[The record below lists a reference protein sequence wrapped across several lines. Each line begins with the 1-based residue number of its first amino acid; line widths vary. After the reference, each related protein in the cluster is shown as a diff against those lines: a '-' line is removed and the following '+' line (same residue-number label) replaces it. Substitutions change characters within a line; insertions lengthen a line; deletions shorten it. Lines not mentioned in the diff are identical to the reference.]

1 MKRDYLQIV
10 TRAVLLVLPLSIA
23 FVGMKPAAEAEL
35 SPEWVSR
42 APVGTSLS
50 SGPAG
55 IYVDPDG
62 VSYITGTS
70 GSSSS
75 TDITTVSF
83 AADGSLRWSKTFNSG
98 GANADQA
105 RWITKSAD
113 GIIYVVGNTPGPGSF
128 ANLLV
133 LGYNANTGALVKKFK
148 YSSGPGTSEF
158 GSGIVTDAAGNL
170 YIVGGT
176 VGDGPDV
183 MTLKF
188 NSAGVLQWR
197 KVYDGPAFAPF
208 SLDSPVK
215 ILLDPNGDV
224 VVAIT
229 GYQASN
235 HADYVVIKYAP
246 SDGTEIWNK
255 NWGVSGDDFPVDMEI
270 DAAGNIYVTGI
281 GIDFIDKYST
291 IKLRGTDGQLLW
303 QFYDSLGL
311 DHIATGLFLDGIG
324 GVFIT
329 GASDP
334 DGDHSNFND
343 DFFTVKRDAA
353 SGAQLWTHAYGASCV
368 GCYDVPSDV
377 RVDSAGNVFVV
388 GITSS
393 PPFSNDIILFVL
405 DTNTGQE
412 KNRGL
417 VFNTGTEVLRSGALR
432 FDSAFNLFDGGSIYN
447 ANTGAVDMTVT
458 KWASLVEGGGGI
470 PCADLVSFQARCKS
484 SGGGNKLQA
493 QLTLTNTSHSGEQVT
508 MTVDGNPTPVTINGN
523 KAQLSI
529 NNPGPGEHT
538 IELTDPA
545 GCFPPA
551 VPSCN

>member
-1 MKRDYLQIV
+1 
-10 TRAVLLVLPLSIA
+10 
-23 FVGMKPAAEAEL
+23 
-35 SPEWVSR
+35 
-42 APVGTSLS
+42 
-50 SGPAG
+50 
-55 IYVDPDG
+55 
-62 VSYITGTS
+62 
-70 GSSSS
+70 
-75 TDITTVSF
+75 
-83 AADGSLRWSKTFNSG
+83 
-98 GANADQA
+98 
-105 RWITKSAD
+105 
-113 GIIYVVGNTPGPGSF
+113 
-128 ANLLV
+128 
-133 LGYNANTGALVKKFK
+133 
-148 YSSGPGTSEF
+148 
-158 GSGIVTDAAGNL
+158 
-170 YIVGGT
+170 
-176 VGDGPDV
+176 
-183 MTLKF
+183 
-188 NSAGVLQWR
+188 
-197 KVYDGPAFAPF
+197 
-208 SLDSPVK
+208 
-215 ILLDPNGDV
+215 
-224 VVAIT
+224 VAIT

-508 MTVDGNPTPVTINGN
+508 ITVDGNPTPVTINGN